1 MLSKACARTI
11 GARAFIRPSAFSA
24 VRLQSTVAANAAN
37 PASTAT
43 PTPNL
48 YPDTTPQEDTQGE
61 KPVLKSLEA
70 LYQPPMRI
78 PVTHG
83 HLVADI
89 QLRSYEHQNLD
100 FFVNFVQRAAFY
112 LGVPMTGPKPLPTRR
127 ERWTV
132 IRSPFVHAKSKENF
146 ERHTHKRLLRVW
158 DTNPEVLELLV
169 SYVKKHSMVG
179 IGMKVNAFKREPIK
193 IDFDKDEGLPE
204 GLANFEPN
212 TGDDAVNAKVL
223 ELLNSPEFKK

>member
-1 MLSKACARTI
+1 MLSKACVRTA
-11 GARAFIRPSAFSA
+11 GLKSLAVPSVYRAA
-24 VRLQSTVAANAAN
+24 RLQSTTAAN
-37 PASTAT
+37 TAT
-43 PTPNL
+43 AIPTPNL
-48 YPDTTPQEDTQGE
+48 YPNTTVQGETSEE

-78 PVTHG
+78 PVEHG

-89 QLRSYEHQNLD
+89 QLRSFEHQNLD
-100 FFVNFVQRAAFY
+100 FFANFVQRAAFY

-158 DTNPEVLELLV
+158 DTNPEVLDLLV
-169 SYVKKHSMVG
+169 AYVKKHSMVG
-179 IGMKVNAFKREPIK
+179 IGMKCNVYTREPIK
-193 IDFDKDEGLPE
+193 IDFDKDEGLPQ
-204 GLANFEPN
+204 GLAHFEPN
-212 TGDDAVNAKVL
+212 TGDDLVNAKVL
-223 ELLNSPEFKK
+223 ELLKSPEFKK